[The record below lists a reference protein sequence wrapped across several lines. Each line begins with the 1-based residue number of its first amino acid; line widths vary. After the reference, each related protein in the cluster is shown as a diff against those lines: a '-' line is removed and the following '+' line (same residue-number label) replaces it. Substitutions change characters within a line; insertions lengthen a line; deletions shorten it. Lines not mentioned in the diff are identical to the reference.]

1 MSMKYMGRLRHVK
14 IVALDGSIGHW
25 TPMKH
30 CCIDTFSQRIT
41 VIIYF
46 QQALLPTYIMYII
59 TFVLESKLQGNAS
72 ASCPELRSL
81 CSNSE
86 RLS

>member
-14 IVALDGSIGHW
+14 IVAPGWEHWSIGHW

-46 QQALLPTYIMYII
+46 QQTLLPTYIMYII

-72 ASCPELRSL
+72 ASCPELRNL

-86 RLS
+86 